1 MLENFLRRC
10 LRLARRY
17 RLTLTQQ
24 IFVGLGL
31 GIVAGTVVSKTDPE
45 LANFFR
51 PFSDLFLRL
60 IKMII
65 APIIFT
71 SLVSG
76 VAGAGHAKRVGRLGL
91 KALLFFEFISFFALA
106 VGLVSVNVIRP
117 GVGLMLPTDTGA
129 PIDVV
134 PAPHKSWDQIMLHT
148 VPTSVVQAMAEG
160 DVLQIVVFSI
170 LFAIALGSLG
180 ERAKP
185 FVAQCEIAAAAMFK
199 LTKMIMH
206 YAPIGVS
213 AAIVY
218 TIGRGGLPVLFSLA
232 WLVGTLYFTL
242 AMFLVVF
249 MLPCAYFLNVPVKKF
264 FRVVKEPAVI
274 AFSTTSSEAAL
285 PRAMEG
291 LELLG
296 VPKRVV
302 SFILPLGYSFNLVGT
317 TLYLSLAAVF
327 VAQVAGVELTWGQQ
341 ATMLVTLMLTS
352 KGVAAVPR
360 ASLVI
365 LAGTLTQ
372 YGLPLEGLS
381 LILGV
386 DTLMDM
392 GRTLVNVIG
401 NCLATVVVAKWE
413 GEFVEAD
420 DAALA
425 VLDAPEEGER
435 EDDDD
440 DARVHGGR
448 R

>member
-1 MLENFLRRC
+1 MSDAATIESTSG
-10 LRLARRY
+10 LAMKVRGKRVNV
-17 RLTLTQQ
+17 TQQ
-24 IFVGLGL
+24 IFVGLGIGVVT
-31 GIVAGTVVSKTDPE
+31 GILISKFGPE
-45 LANFFR
+45 YADYFK

-71 SLVSG
+71 SLVAG
-76 VAGAGHAKRVGRLGL
+76 VAGAGHVKKVGRMGVR
-91 KALLFFEFISFFALA
+91 ALIFFEIITFFALIFGLLA
-106 VGLVSVNVIRP
+106 VNLVRP
-117 GVGLMLPTDTGA
+117 GDGLSLPNEGIG
-129 PIDVV
+129 IDV
-134 PAPHKSWDQIMLHT
+134 AANHAQSWDQIILHS
-148 VPTSVVQAMAEG
+148 VPTSVIQAMAEG

-170 LFAIALGSLG
+170 LFALALGTLR

-185 FVAQCEIAAAAMFK
+185 VIEFCEVCASAMFK

-206 YAPIGVS
+206 YAPIGVA
-213 AAIVY
+213 AAIAY
-218 TIGRGGLPVLFSLA
+218 TIGHGGLQVLYGLA
-232 WLVGTLYFTL
+232 WLVGTLYATL
-242 AMFLVVF
+242 AVFTVAVLVPSAMLFKIPLRKFWLVV
-249 MLPCAYFLNVPVKKF
+249 KQ
-264 FRVVKEPAVI
+264 PAVI

-296 VPKRVV
+296 VPRRIV

-327 VAQVAGVELTWGQQ
+327 VSQVAHKPLTVGQQ
-341 ATMLVTLMLTS
+341 LTMMLTLMLTS

-365 LAGTLTQ
+365 LAGTLAS
-372 YGLPLEGLS
+372 YNLPLEALA

-392 GRTLVNVIG
+392 GRTTLNVVG

-413 GEFVEAD
+413 GEFNEASEED
-420 DAALA
+420 LA
-425 VLDAPEEGER
+425 HL
-435 EDDDD
+435 DDD
-440 DARVHGGR
+440 
-448 R
+448 